1 MPPVNLRLG
10 REEMQ
15 FLAGCL
21 GTTMPTSTFRCRT
34 SDPRAPITR
43 RT

>member
-1 MPPVNLRLG
+1 MPPVNLCQE

-21 GTTMPTSTFRCRT
+21 GTTLPTSTFRCRT

-43 RT
+43 HT